1 MYLETCACAQVV
13 LTLAA
18 STPNTGAETSE
29 PFGGQGLD
37 PQLLGVMLQ
46 NFLPLAQ
53 SAEQRGHLITSLL
66 SVARSEDDAKVTRT
80 FFNHFYYFANSVAL
94 VVQW

>member
-1 MYLETCACAQVV
+1 MRACAQVV

-18 STPNTGAETSE
+18 STPNTGAEPSE
-29 PFGGQGLD
+29 PSGGQGLD

-66 SVARSEDDAKVTRT
+66 SVARSEDDAKVARM
-80 FFNHFYYFANSVAL
+80 FFNYFYYFARSVAL